1 MKDNYYLASYTR
13 SFFEDHLVRRRNL
26 SRNSVW
32 SYRDAIKLLIQFAA
46 ERPNRS
52 ASMLQ
57 VKDIDE
63 QLVLEFLKHLE
74 HRRGNSIQTCNHRL
88 MVVRSLFEYIAFREP
103 LLAEHCK
110 RITTIPLKRG
120 AQVPQIGYLTQDEMQ
135 GILVAVDRSSWKGR
149 RDYVLL
155 LYMYNTGSRVQE
167 VVDARIS
174 WLSLNWPY
182 KVEITGKGNKSRI
195 CPLWDTTT
203 KAIEQHI
210 RERVSVRCPTDHLFV
225 NRGGVSLSRSGVA
238 YIVDTAVRKAS
249 DRIQSL
255 KNRRITPHTFRHTT
269 AMHLLQSG
277 VEINVIK
284 HWLGHANVA
293 TTDRYVQIDLDMKA
307 RALKTCEITTAPP
320 RPGRRR
326 ITPELLTWLESL

>member
-1 MKDNYYLASYTR
+1 MKNSYDLAPYTR

-32 SYRDAIKLLIQFAA
+32 SYRDAIKLLIQFAT
-46 ERPNRS
+46 ERTGRS
-52 ASMLQ
+52 ASVLQ

-63 QLVLEFLKHLE
+63 PLILEFLKHLE
-74 HRRGNSIQTCNHRL
+74 RARGNSIQTCNHRL
-88 MVVRSLFEYIAFREP
+88 MTVRSLFEYIAFREP
-103 LLAEHCK
+103 FLAEHCR

-120 AQVPQIGYLTQDEMQ
+120 ARVPQIGYLTRDEMQ
-135 GILVAVDRSSWKGR
+135 GILAAVDRTSWKGR

-174 WLSLNWPY
+174 WLSLHCPY

-195 CPLWDTTT
+195 CPLWDTTAQ
-203 KAIEQHI
+203 AIEQYI
-210 RERVSVRCPTDHLFV
+210 RERTLIRCSTDHLFL
-225 NRGGVSLSRSGVA
+225 NRCGTPLSRSGVA
-238 YIVDTAVRKAS
+238 HIVDTAVGKAS
-249 DRIQSL
+249 GQIQSL

-284 HWLGHANVA
+284 HWLGHASVA

-307 RALKTCEITTAPP
+307 RALKTCEITTGQPQ
-320 RPGRRR
+320 PGRRR